1 MKPGRLIEREKML
14 LGIAVGLRAKVM
26 LLVFAL
32 AVVGSLIACAD
43 ERTVEVPVDRP
54 VIQTVE
60 VEVAVEVEKEVIR
73 EVQVEVPVEVEREVV
88 REVQV
93 EVPVVVE
100 RDVVREVQVEVP
112 VVVEREVVRE
122 VRVEVPVEQAV
133 EVPVEVLVERTV
145 EVPVEVEDDHEDHDD
160 HMEEMGHEELIGR
173 LLVTDG
179 VEAHLSVIDLETDS
193 VESGIFD
200 IAGPNA
206 RIYPSLNHRYAFV
219 LARGPEGGDD
229 RIHIFDGGVY
239 NEPHGDHFDLVTD
252 PVSRHPLE
260 IVEEWPVHSVNSNGW
275 TTIFADTNGHA
286 LLFDEES
293 LGRSGGDY
301 EPTVLEAGIQH
312 GTAFAITDEHVVMS
326 VSNPLCTEF
335 IPGTWD
341 CLPLGAVVSDL
352 DGEIVYDAASE
363 SCTFLH
369 GEAYNQHGAFFGCQ
383 EGVLFIHEEDGQFGH
398 EILPY
403 PAELGEPGMSAIITY
418 YWHVG
423 SDNFFGIGN
432 RRESGQAGVWLVDPV
447 HREIREI
454 FSDPSA
460 AYVFSNDGE
469 TFFILADDGV
479 LRAFDSH
486 DGELIESV
494 QVLKP
499 FERVWGSPS
508 PAMSVAGEWLFLSD
522 PYSGRVLGVHLE
534 HMEIE
539 EEWELGGAPANLTF
553 VGVGVDD
560 HHDDEHAHEDE
571 HDHEAEADHDD
582 HEDHMEVMGHKE
594 LIGRLLVS
602 DGVEAHLSVI
612 DLSTDDVESGI
623 FDVTGPNATLYSSVT
638 HRYGIALARGPESGD
653 DRIHIFDGGV
663 FYVPHGDHFDLVT
676 EPVSRH
682 SLEIVEEW
690 PVHSVNSHGWTTIFA
705 DTNGHVILIDEEG
718 LASSGGDY
726 EPIVLEAGIQHG
738 TGFVI
743 SDKHVIMSVNNPL
756 CTEFIPSGDCLPL
769 GVEVRTFDDEVVYD
783 AVSDAC
789 PSLHGEAHN
798 AHGAVFGC
806 RFVGVLFVHAHDG
819 DYEHEFI
826 PYPEDMADELALGL
840 FYGHHDSENFFAP
853 ATLFPGGQCCDLGGV
868 WLVDVENG
876 DMREVFPDP
885 SVTAAFSSD
894 GETFYMLANDG
905 VLRAFDSHDGE
916 LVETMQL
923 IDPFES
929 VFGSPSPSMIV
940 VGEWLFL
947 ADPNSGHV
955 LGVHLEHMEIEEEWE
970 LGGAP
975 ANLTF
980 VGVGVDDHHDHEDD
994 H

>member
-1 MKPGRLIEREKML
+1 MNHGKLIERRVI
-14 LGIAVGLRAKVM
+14 GNAGGRAKGLL
-26 LLVFAL
+26 LLVAL
-32 AVVGSLIACAD
+32 AVVGGLVACAD
-43 ERTVEVPVDRP
+43 ERIVEVPVDRP
-54 VIQTVE
+54 VVQTVE
-60 VEVAVEVEKEVIR
+60 VEVAVEVEKEVVR
-73 EVQVEVPVEVEREVV
+73 EVQVEVPVEVKREVV

-100 RDVVREVQVEVP
+100 KEVVREVLVEVPVEVEKEVVREVQVEVP
-112 VVVEREVVRE
+112 VERT
-122 VRVEVPVEQAV
+122 V

-145 EVPVEVEDDHEDHDD
+145 EVPVEVEDDHDD

-179 VEAHLSVIDLETDS
+179 VEAHLSVIDLSTDD

-219 LARGPEGGDD
+219 LARGPEGDDD

-239 NEPHGDHFDLVTD
+239 NEPHGDHFDLVTE
-252 PVSRHPLE
+252 PVSRHSLE
-260 IVEEWPVHSVNSNGW
+260 VVEEWPVHSVNSNGW
-275 TTIFADTNGHA
+275 TTIFADTNGHV
-286 LLFDEES
+286 LLFDEEG
-293 LGRSGGDY
+293 LGRSGGEY

-312 GTAFAITDEHVVMS
+312 GSGFAITHEHVVMS

-341 CLPLGAVVSDL
+341 CLPVGAVVRDL
-352 DGEIVYDAASE
+352 DGDVVYDAASD

-369 GEAYNQHGAFFGCQ
+369 GEAYNEHGAFFGCQ
-383 EGVLFIHEEDGQFGH
+383 EGVLFIHEDGGQFGH
-398 EILPY
+398 EVLPY
-403 PAELGEPGMSAIITY
+403 PAALGEPGMSAIITF

-447 HREIREI
+447 NREIREM
-454 FSDPSA
+454 FPDPSA
-460 AYVFSNDGE
+460 AFVFSNDGE
-469 TFFILADDGV
+469 IFYILADDGV

-486 DGELIESV
+486 DGEQIESV
-494 QVLKP
+494 RVLEP
-499 FERVWGSPS
+499 FERVFGSPS
-508 PAMSVAGEWLFLSD
+508 PAMTVAGEWLFLSD

-539 EEWELGGAPANLTF
+539 EEWQIGGAPANLTF
-553 VGVGVDD
+553 VGLGVDG

-571 HDHEAEADHDD
+571 HDHEVEVDHDD
-582 HEDHMEVMGHKE
+582 HDDHMEEKGHE
-594 LIGRLLVS
+594 NLIGRLLVT

-612 DLSTDDVESGI
+612 DLSTDGVENGI
-623 FDVTGPNATLYSSVT
+623 FDVAGPNATLYSSVT
-638 HRYGIALARGPESGD
+638 QRYGIVLARGPENGD

-705 DTNGHVILIDEEG
+705 DTNGHVILIDEAG

-738 TGFVI
+738 SALAI
-743 SDKHVIMSVNNPL
+743 SDEHVIMSVNNPL
-756 CTEFIPSGDCLPL
+756 CTEFIPSGNCLPL

-783 AVSDAC
+783 AAKDSC
-789 PSLHGEAHN
+789 PELHGEAHN

-819 DYEHEFI
+819 EYEHVLI
-826 PYPEDMADELALGL
+826 PYPQDIADELALGL
-840 FYGHHDSENFFAP
+840 LYGHHDSDNFFAP

-868 WLVDVENG
+868 WLVDVVNG
-876 DMREVFPDP
+876 EMREVFPDP
-885 SVTAAFSSD
+885 SVTATFSSD

-923 IDPFES
+923 VNPFET

-955 LGVHLEHMEIEEEWE
+955 LGVHLEHMEIEEEWH

-980 VGVGVDDHHDHEDD
+980 VGLGVDDHHENEDA